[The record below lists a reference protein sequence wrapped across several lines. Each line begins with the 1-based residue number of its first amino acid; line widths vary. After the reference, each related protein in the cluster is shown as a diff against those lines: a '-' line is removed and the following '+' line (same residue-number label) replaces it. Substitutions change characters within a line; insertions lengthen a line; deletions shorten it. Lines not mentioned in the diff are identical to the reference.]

1 MKVMIFSDIHGDLR
15 ALERALAQAADIYIA
30 CGDLST
36 FGKGLERCGPLL
48 APLGERAWILPGNHE
63 SHADTK
69 AFCREFGLV
78 DFHRQIR
85 KVGSSVWA
93 GLGCGGGGG
102 GGGGAP
108 AGNYTVTVTATDSS
122 NSNITAST
130 TFTLTIQ

>member
-1 MKVMIFSDIHGDLR
+1 VDVAPAFPNGQTGSV
-15 ALERALAQAADIYIA
+15 ALSSGGTGTTTLTLTTVAAGSVQKSPAGSRLAGRRIAVAGGTAAGCILLLLIPGIRRKRWPVALIMLVF
-30 CGDLST
+30 LS
-36 FGKGLERCGPLL
+36 
-48 APLGERAWILPGNHE
+48 
-63 SHADTK
+63 
-69 AFCREFGLV
+69 
-78 DFHRQIR
+78 
-85 KVGSSVWA
+85 VGA